1 MRRVGNLT
9 CATYAILRIWL
20 QLETAK
26 TFMPEVEYVRC
37 ATCVSTRGVSS
48 FRDLARRLAVPQLKI
63 DLRARHVYFFPHRWF
78 CSIGVC
84 GKSGEDDMLIDN
96 RDDGQRSGE
105 TKTVA
110 NFIRYQWKGVV
121 SPIKI
126 CEAFK
131 GHLCRPIRH

>member
-1 MRRVGNLT
+1 MARFIIHVLSRAFGDAL
-9 CATYAILRIWL
+9 LRH
-20 QLETAK
+20 
-26 TFMPEVEYVRC
+26 
-37 ATCVSTRGVSS
+37 G
-48 FRDLARRLAVPQLKI
+48 DG
-63 DLRARHVYFFPHRWF
+63 ARHIHFPHTR
-78 CSIGVC
+78 SLSPINPC
-84 GKSGEDDMLIDN
+84 GKRVDGDMLIDN

-110 NFIRYQWKGVV
+110 NFIRYQRKGVV